1 MFTDTHAAWGRE
13 VYLFVAKE
21 ARCAVVL
28 LGCASSSCVL
38 AGISL

>member
-1 MFTDTHAAWGRE
+1 MFDNIHAAWGR
-13 VYLFVAKE
+13 VSHLFVAKE

-28 LGCASSSCVL
+28 LGCARSSCVF